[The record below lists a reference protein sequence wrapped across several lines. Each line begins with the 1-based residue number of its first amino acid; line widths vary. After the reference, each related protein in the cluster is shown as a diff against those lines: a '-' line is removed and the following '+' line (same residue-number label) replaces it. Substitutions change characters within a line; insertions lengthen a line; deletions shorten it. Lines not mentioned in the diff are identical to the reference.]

1 MRGRSVAFLLFLVA
15 CIATPCVC
23 SSPVIS
29 SPVSN
34 TNETHA
40 ESVDT
45 SDFAPGGIF
54 GFAKEW
60 VTRARSAENLAMIR
74 EENDWKNSLVMW
86 MFPEV
91 VRESPL
97 VKNNRLVGSWLRN
110 WLLATGLY
118 FIVGLIWAYYCY
130 FCFGSSLYPS
140 KDHIPTMK
148 AMVEQMQVAFLA
160 MPLYAMLPA
169 LTEYVV
175 EQGWTLSYARIEDV
189 GLLQY
194 GLYFAMYMTSVEFFV
209 YWQHR
214 LLHDIKPGYRY
225 LHHIHHIYNKEHT
238 LSPFAGLAFHPLD
251 GIMQAIPYSW
261 TLLFVPMHF
270 LTHEL
275 LLFATAVWTTNI
287 HDCIHVRMDPIMGA
301 GYHTIHHT
309 TYKHNYG
316 HYFWYMDGLMGTL
329 IFPEDYQERK
339 QKKQ

>member
-1 MRGRSVAFLLFLVA
+1 MKGRSVALLLFLVA
-15 CIATPCVC
+15 CIAAPSVC

-29 SPVSN
+29 SPTFN

-40 ESVDT
+40 ESLDT
-45 SDFAPGGIF
+45 SVSEQSGVF
-54 GFAKEW
+54 GFVKGW
-60 VTRARSAENLAMIR
+60 VTRAHSAENLAMIR
-74 EENDWKNSLVMW
+74 EENDWKNSLVTW
-86 MFPEV
+86 MLPEV
-91 VRESPL
+91 VREFPL

-118 FIVGLIWAYYCY
+118 FVVGLIWAYYCY

-140 KDHIPTMK
+140 KDHIPTVK

-175 EQGWTLSYARIEDV
+175 ERGWTLSYARIEDI

-238 LSPFAGLAFHPLD
+238 LSPFAGLAFHPID
-251 GIMQAIPYSW
+251 GILQAIPYTW
-261 TLLFVPMHF
+261 TLFFVPMHF

-316 HYFWYMDGLMGTL
+316 HYFWYMDRLMGTL

-339 QKKQ
+339 YKKQ

>member
-1 MRGRSVAFLLFLVA
+1 MALLLFLVA
-15 CIATPCVC
+15 CIAAPSVC

-29 SPVSN
+29 SPIFN

-40 ESVDT
+40 ESLDT
-45 SDFAPGGIF
+45 SVSEQSGLF
-54 GFAKEW
+54 GFVKVW
-60 VTRARSAENLAMIR
+60 VTRAHSAENLAMIR
-74 EENDWKNSLVMW
+74 EENDWKNSLVTW
-86 MFPEV
+86 MLPEV
-91 VRESPL
+91 VREFPL

-118 FIVGLIWAYYCY
+118 FVVGLIWAYYCY

-140 KDHIPTMK
+140 KDHIPTVK

-175 EQGWTLSYARIEDV
+175 ERGWTLSYARIEDI

-238 LSPFAGLAFHPLD
+238 LSPFAGLAFHPID
-251 GIMQAIPYSW
+251 GILQAIPYTW
-261 TLLFVPMHF
+261 TLFFVPMHF

-316 HYFWYMDGLMGTL
+316 HYFWYMDRLMGTL

-339 QKKQ
+339 YKKQ